1 MSDKKE
7 CGGCE
12 TSSCSAQKQKPDEQ
26 LEEFLERQA
35 LTNQMCKIKNKILV
49 LSGKGGVG
57 KSTVSAN
64 LAVSLSLK
72 GKQVGLLDVDIH
84 GPSIPTLLGIKNPQI
99 MKKGDKIIPLEAS
112 PNLKVMSIAF
122 LLGNPDDPIIWRGP
136 MKMSMIKQF
145 LKDVEWG
152 DLDYLIID
160 FPPGTGDEPLSTAQL
175 ISEDRKAIIV
185 STPQE
190 VALADVRKSVNFCK
204 QLDLPILGVVENMS
218 GFVCPHCN
226 EITNIFKN
234 GGAEKMCNDMDIP
247 FLGKLPIDPELVVT
261 ADAGDIFVHQNAET
275 QITKPFHNIVEKIIE
290 NNNE

>member
-1 MSDKKE
+1 M
-7 CGGCE
+7 
-12 TSSCSAQKQKPDEQ
+12 
-26 LEEFLERQA
+26 
-35 LTNQMCKIKNKILV
+35 
-49 LSGKGGVG
+49 
-57 KSTVSAN
+57 
-64 LAVSLSLK
+64 
-72 GKQVGLLDVDIH
+72 
-84 GPSIPTLLGIKNPQI
+84 
-99 MKKGDKIIPLEAS
+99 
-112 PNLKVMSIAF
+112 
-122 LLGNPDDPIIWRGP
+122 
-136 MKMSMIKQF
+136 
-145 LKDVEWG
+145 
-152 DLDYLIID
+152 DYLIID

-290 NNNE
+290 NKNE